1 VLWKLSLDKSD
12 AITISFSQFKRVLSL
27 FGSSKHPKTPWEKP
41 SMFSPPGRRTGRPL
55 TGLKASG
62 AGAGR
67 STAAFEPGERELRS
81 KGREARTN
89 RAFNYQEMMWFYSAS
104 HNVCVCLYIYMS
116 RDQHTK
122 TPAKRR
128 WLYHKIGSNWLKRIN
143 IICIYLSIYIY
154 ALTTLNYVYTYIQ
167 LYT

>member
-1 VLWKLSLDKSD
+1 MGKL
-12 AITISFSQFKRVLSL
+12 
-27 FGSSKHPKTPWEKP
+27 

-89 RAFNYQEMMWFYSAS
+89 RAFNYQEMMWFYSTS
-104 HNVCVCLYIYMS
+104 HNVCVSVCLYIY
-116 RDQHTK
+116 
-122 TPAKRR
+122 
-128 WLYHKIGSNWLKRIN
+128 I
-143 IICIYLSIYIY
+143 
-154 ALTTLNYVYTYIQ
+154 
-167 LYT
+167 